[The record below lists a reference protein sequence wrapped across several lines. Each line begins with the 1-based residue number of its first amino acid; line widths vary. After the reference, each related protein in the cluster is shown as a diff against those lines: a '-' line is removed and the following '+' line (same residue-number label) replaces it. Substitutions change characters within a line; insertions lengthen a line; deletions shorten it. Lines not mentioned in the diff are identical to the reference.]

1 MQSLDDV
8 VETLDLHRV
17 GLATRNCAAA
27 RHEQMRVLGNDDVLI
42 VEVERLVET
51 FAQFG
56 KILQRTAQEC
66 DVPADR
72 PAAREAADGLRDDR
86 LENGSRD
93 VFLART
99 LVEQGL
105 HVGLGKHAATARN
118 RIDGRVAF
126 GQLVQTAR
134 IGVEQRCHLVD
145 ERAGTTSARAV
156 HALFDRLAEVD
167 DLRIL
172 AAKLDC
178 DIGLGNERLDSGL
191 AGNDLLHEFHIEP
204 LCQKQ
209 AARTSDGERSALV
222 AVLDSGSFEH
232 LCDGRTHVGVMAFV
246 NRPDDLV
253 FCIENR
259 KLDRSRAN
267 VDTDAQRIPH
277 RREGHRRRDLDV
289 FLAFVFHEHPPS
301 CSGVFSL

>member
-1 MQSLDDV
+1 M
-8 VETLDLHRV
+8 
-17 GLATRNCAAA
+17 
-27 RHEQMRVLGNDDVLI
+27 
-42 VEVERLVET
+42 
-51 FAQFG
+51 
-56 KILQRTAQEC
+56 QRTAQER
-66 DVPADR
+66 DVPANR

-156 HALFDRLAEVD
+156 HTLFDRLTEVD

-191 AGNDLLHEFHIEP
+191 AGNDLLHEFNVEP

-209 AARTSDGERSALV
+209 AARTGDGERSALV

-232 LCDGRTHVGVMAFV
+232 LRDGRTHVGVMAFV
-246 NRPDDLV
+246 NGPDDLV

-259 KLDRSRAN
+259 KLDRGRAN
-267 VDTDAQRIPH
+267 VDTDTQCIPN
-277 RREGHRRRDLDV
+277 RRERYRRRDLDV
-289 FLAFVFHEHPPS
+289 FLALVFHEHPPS